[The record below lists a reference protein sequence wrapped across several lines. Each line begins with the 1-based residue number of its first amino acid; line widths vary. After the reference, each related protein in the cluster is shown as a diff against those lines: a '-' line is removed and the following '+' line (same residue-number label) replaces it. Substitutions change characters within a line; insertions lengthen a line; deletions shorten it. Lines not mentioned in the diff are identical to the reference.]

1 MLSDEIE
8 RLRDALASASREGRL
23 GAGAVE
29 IAYSRLT
36 DIARR
41 VAELEKR
48 SVPPAARLTE
58 TDLGGGKVLVL
69 RP

>member
-41 VAELEKR
+41 VAELEKCV
-48 SVPPAARLTE
+48 VPPAARVSE
-58 TDLGGGKVLVL
+58 TDLASGKVAVL
-69 RP
+69 RR